1 MKADVLGVPV
11 VRMADH
17 ELTTLGLAVIAST
30 ALGIHASHA
39 TAARCFVA
47 EQRRFE
53 PCADA
58 APLYAAARARY
69 LACAQAL
76 LPTFA
81 LYAPAPAPAPSAAHA
96 LQGAEDARSL

>member
-30 ALGIHASHA
+30 ALGIHVDHAS
-39 TAARCFVA
+39 AAQCFVA
-47 EQRRFE
+47 QQRRFV

-58 APLYAAARARY
+58 GLLYEAARARY

-81 LYAPAPAPAPSAAHA
+81 LYAPAPRIAHA
-96 LQGAEDARSL
+96 MQEAKDARSL